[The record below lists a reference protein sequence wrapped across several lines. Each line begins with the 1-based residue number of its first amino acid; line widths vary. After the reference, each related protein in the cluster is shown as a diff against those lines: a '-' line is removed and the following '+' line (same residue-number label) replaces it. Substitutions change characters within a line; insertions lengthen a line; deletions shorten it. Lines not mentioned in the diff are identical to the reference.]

1 MEPNETSG
9 LNSYFHHHIH
19 HQPPPS
25 QPPQNP
31 NPTTTTTT
39 TNGIVSINNP
49 TANANANATVGAAS
63 HMVYTGSLPSAVSP
77 TMESVKRKRGRPRK
91 YSTPEQAAA
100 AKRLSSASAPPKKRD
115 HGLSHVAGADG
126 GGGSSKKSQLAA
138 LGNAGQ
144 GFTPHII
151 TVSAGEDVG
160 QKIMMFMQQSKHEL
174 CILSA
179 SGSVSNASLRQPA
192 TSGGSITYEG
202 RFDILTLAGS
212 YVRTETGGRTGGLSV
227 CLASN
232 DGQIIGGGVGGPLI
246 AGGPIQVIVGSFS
259 VDSKTGGLKHDT
271 SAQFGGSPLSFRPM
285 VDSSNQSMGGGQFMM
300 PSRGMQPTPLHSTDW
315 RVTTG
320 QGLHQSP
327 ENGDYD
333 HLQD

>member
-1 MEPNETSG
+1 
-9 LNSYFHHHIH
+9 
-19 HQPPPS
+19 
-25 QPPQNP
+25 
-31 NPTTTTTT
+31 
-39 TNGIVSINNP
+39 
-49 TANANANATVGAAS
+49 
-63 HMVYTGSLPSAVSP
+63 MVYTGALPSAVSP

-100 AKRLSSASAPPKKRD
+100 AKRMSSASAPPKKRD
-115 HGLSHVAGADG
+115 HGLSSVAGGDG
-126 GGGSSKKSQLAA
+126 AGSSSKKSQLAA

-144 GFTPHII
+144 AFTPHII
-151 TVSAGEDVG
+151 NVSTGEDVG

-174 CILSA
+174 CVLSA
-179 SGSVSNASLRQPA
+179 SGSISNASLRQPA

-202 RFDILTLAGS
+202 RFDILTLSGS
-212 YVRTETGGRTGGLSV
+212 YVRTEIGGRTGGLSV
-227 CLASN
+227 CLAST

-259 VDSKTGGLKHDT
+259 VDSKTGGLKHD
-271 SAQFGGSPLSFRPM
+271 SSPQFGGSPMSSVGFRSM

-300 PSRGMQPTPLHSTDW
+300 QSRGMQPTPLHSTDW
-315 RVTTG
+315 RVSTG

>member
-9 LNSYFHHHIH
+9 LNSYYHHLH

-31 NPTTTTTT
+31 NPTTTTT
-39 TNGIVSINNP
+39 NGIVPNNNP
-49 TANANANATVGAAS
+49 TATANTTVAAAS

-77 TMESVKRKRGRPRK
+77 PMESVKRKRGRPRK

-126 GGGSSKKSQLAA
+126 GGSSSKKSQLAA
-138 LGNAGQ
+138 LGNTGQ

-151 TVSAGEDVG
+151 TVSAGEDVS

-227 CLASN
+227 CLAST

-246 AGGPIQVIVGSFS
+246 AGGPIQVIVGAFS
-259 VDSKTGGLKHDT
+259 VDSKAGGLKHDT
-271 SAQFGGSPLSFRPM
+271 SPQFGGSPLSFRSM

-315 RVTTG
+315 RVGTG

>member
-1 MEPNETSG
+1 
-9 LNSYFHHHIH
+9 
-19 HQPPPS
+19 
-25 QPPQNP
+25 
-31 NPTTTTTT
+31 
-39 TNGIVSINNP
+39 
-49 TANANANATVGAAS
+49 
-63 HMVYTGSLPSAVSP
+63 MVYSGALPSAVSP
-77 TMESVKRKRGRPRK
+77 VMESVKRKRGRPRK

-100 AKRLSSASAPPKKRD
+100 AKRMSSASAPPKKRD
-115 HGLSHVAGADG
+115 HGLSSVAGVDG
-126 GGGSSKKSQLAA
+126 AGSSSKKAQLAA

-144 GFTPHII
+144 AFTPHII
-151 TVSAGEDVG
+151 NVSTGEDVG

-174 CILSA
+174 CVLSA
-179 SGSVSNASLRQPA
+179 SGSISNASLRQPA

-202 RFDILTLAGS
+202 RFAILTLSGS

-227 CLASN
+227 CLAST

-259 VDSKTGGLKHDT
+259 VDSKTVGLKHDA
-271 SAQFGGSPLSFRPM
+271 SPQFGGSPISSVGFRSV

-315 RVTTG
+315 RVSTG

>member
-1 MEPNETSG
+1 
-9 LNSYFHHHIH
+9 
-19 HQPPPS
+19 
-25 QPPQNP
+25 
-31 NPTTTTTT
+31 
-39 TNGIVSINNP
+39 
-49 TANANANATVGAAS
+49 
-63 HMVYTGSLPSAVSP
+63 MVYTGSLPSAVSP

-126 GGGSSKKSQLAA
+126 GGGGSSKKSQLAA

-151 TVSAGEDVG
+151 TVSAGENSSHTIIGMSRLKGTSQTSFKNGKDVG

-271 SAQFGGSPLSFRPM
+271 SAQFGGSPLSFRSM

-333 HLQD
+333 HLRD

>member
-1 MEPNETSG
+1 MEPNESSG
-9 LNSYFHHHIH
+9 LSSYFHHHH
-19 HQPPPS
+19 QQQQQPP
-25 QPPQNP
+25 PPQNP
-31 NPTTTTTT
+31 NPTTTATNVSP
-39 TNGIVSINNP
+39 TNGIVPNNSTNNP
-49 TANANANATVGAAS
+49 TAAAAS

-77 TMESVKRKRGRPRK
+77 AMESVKRKRGRPRK

-115 HGLSHVAGADG
+115 HGLSSAAGAVG
-126 GGGSSKKSQLAA
+126 AGSSSKKSQLAA

-144 GFTPHII
+144 AFTPHII
-151 TVSAGEDVG
+151 NVSTGEDVG

-179 SGSVSNASLRQPA
+179 CGSISNASLRQPA

-202 RFDILTLAGS
+202 RFDILTLSGS
-212 YVRTETGGRTGGLSV
+212 YVRTEIGGRTGGLSV
-227 CLASN
+227 CLAST

-271 SAQFGGSPLSFRPM
+271 SPQFGGSPISSVGFRSV
-285 VDSSNQSMGGGQFMM
+285 VDSSNQSMGGGQFMIQ
-300 PSRGMQPTPLHSTDW
+300 SRGMQPTPLHSTDW
-315 RVTTG
+315 RVSTV